1 MATRFSEDE
10 LKLLA
15 GTPHMIGTAMALAGS
30 SGLIGT
36 GKEMFASAQSI
47 MAGLKEYPGNAL
59 IQEIIPNPAGDRQ
72 AAMDRARKQRDWAR
86 ARLKEKGIA
95 SSDKLR
101 AQAIEDARAV
111 AALLDAKSSGQE
123 TAEYKEWAISVAEKV
138 AMAASEGGFL
148 GFGGERLSSEEKKLL
163 SELRAALES
172 NEPTA

>member
-1 MATRFSEDE
+1 MATKFSEDE

-15 GTPHMIGTAMALAGS
+15 NTPHMIGTAMALAGG

-47 MAGLKEYPGNAL
+47 LAGVKDHPGNAL
-59 IQEIIPNPAGDRQ
+59 IQEITPDPAGDRQ
-72 AAMDRARKQRDWAR
+72 AAIDQARKQRDWAM
-86 ARLKEKGIA
+86 ARLKEKGID

-111 AALLDAKSSGQE
+111 AALLAATSSGQE
-123 TAEYKEWAISVAEKV
+123 SAEYKKWAMSVAEKV

-148 GFGGERLSSEEKKLL
+148 GFGGEQLSAEEKKLL
-163 SELRAALES
+163 SELQAALERK
-172 NEPTA
+172 PVA